1 MEVLEILNKMIKIN
15 ITKLNEINHREVQ
28 MALVL
33 ICLFQIWIQEET
45 VQKDEEIRTENNQKD
60 QDFFGFVV
68 NQNQKP

>member
-45 VQKDEEIRTENNQKD
+45 VQKDEENRPENN
-60 QDFFGFVV
+60 
-68 NQNQKP
+68 